1 MPPPPS
7 INCRNVHSILG
18 ELKSQALGMSSELD
32 EQNEILDRLG
42 RKTDSNIN
50 RVVAASDRTV
60 GLMRK

>member
-1 MPPPPS
+1 M
-7 INCRNVHSILG
+7 HSILG

-32 EQNEILDRLG
+32 EQNDILDRLG
-42 RKTDSNIN
+42 RKTESNIN